1 MGFDV
6 NRLEAMLYS
15 PIRYPQG
22 ADSAGD
28 PLPISNRATRELT
41 MVVANTAA
49 PMPHWGRGATADLI
63 GGRLH
68 PT

>member
-1 MGFDV
+1 MGFNV
-6 NRLEAMLYS
+6 NRLEAVLYS

-41 MVVANTAA
+41 MAVPNTAA